1 MRQEESKKRTVVNEI
16 SKVQGEVG
24 QHQATERTLTFILR
38 STTSFEQ
45 RNDMIPLIS
54 MC

>member
-16 SKVQGEVG
+16 SEVQGEVG

-38 STTSFEQ
+38 STSFEQ

>member
-24 QHQATERTLTFILR
+24 QHQATERTRTFILR
-38 STTSFEQ
+38 STTNFEQ